1 MRRILSPR
9 DEVVPHSSA
18 ESLCIHTWR
27 SYPSKTPAIQRIRMN
42 PLPPDELRI
51 LIMDMVEDVKL
62 LELQLTYTSSGSVR
76 GR

>member
-1 MRRILSPR
+1 MEGSMAEGRRP
-9 DEVVPHSSA
+9 PG
-18 ESLCIHTWR
+18 
-27 SYPSKTPAIQRIRMN
+27 
-42 PLPPDELRI
+42 LPPLDIGLPPPGCISVLRGPGLGSGSGSPFELRI